1 MLRKKSISER
11 RAIQSSAG
19 FGGASLIPIR
29 GAGRMREGAN
39 LAEFCG
45 AGGCGTRRMCGRLRI
60 WESNGSF
67 RDSMFAKQKRGQL
80 WLRPLGI
87 LMDGGSQLRLR
98 RDADAGGCGRRRGTG
113 RRGGRSEA
121 RQELL
126 QIGLQ

>member
-29 GAGRMREGAN
+29 GAGRVREGAN
-39 LAEFCG
+39 LAGFCG
-45 AGGCGTRRMCGRLRI
+45 AGGCGARRMRGRLRV

-67 RDSMFAKQKRGQL
+67 RDSMFAKQKR
-80 WLRPLGI
+80 I
-87 LMDGGSQLRLR
+87 LMDGGSQFRLCS
-98 RDADAGGCGRRRGTG
+98 DADAGGCGRRRGTR
-113 RRGGRSEA
+113 RRGGGTEA